1 MKTLYSQ
8 ILSKIQVN
16 IREKDYC
23 NSNSTEMIMK
33 EFVQIQ
39 KNRMK
44 EENEKAKQY
53 ELNLKILIKIKLIFF
68 LHIYIIFFLKS
79 FIIKL
84 FIFLF
89 NSIIF

>member
-44 EENEKAKQY
+44 EENEKTKQY
-53 ELNLKILIKIKLIFF
+53 ELNIMILIKMKLIFF
-68 LHIYIIFFLKS
+68 LYIYNIFFLKS

-84 FIFLF
+84 LIFFI
-89 NSIIF
+89 

>member
-1 MKTLYSQ
+1 LKTLYSQ

-39 KNRMK
+39 KKRMK
-44 EENEKAKQY
+44 EENEK
-53 ELNLKILIKIKLIFF
+53 N
-68 LHIYIIFFLKS
+68 
-79 FIIKL
+79 
-84 FIFLF
+84 
-89 NSIIF
+89 